1 MNLFLKNIYKLFL
14 LITVLIYIAGCSDM
28 INITGAMINGVN
40 ADKENKFPP
49 IRVSVTSGSG
59 ELLKNFQISIIELP
73 DSVYLFTPVMSSDL
87 GPAVFVFNENQ
98 INPIKN
104 DSTDIL
110 VIAYHPSIGVFTS
123 TITLEELKLNKPQ
136 FIEFNVGTVLSEQL
150 TQDKAKYLKFK
161 Y

>member
-14 LITVLIYIAGCSDM
+14 LITVLIYLPGCSDM
-28 INITGAMINGVN
+28 INISGAIMNGVN
-40 ADKENKFPP
+40 TDKGNKFPP
-49 IRVSVTSGSG
+49 IRVSVTPGSG
-59 ELLKNFQISIIELP
+59 KLLKNFQISIIELP
-73 DSVYLFTPVMSSDL
+73 DSVCLFSPVLSSDL

-104 DSTDIL
+104 DSTNIL
-110 VIAYHPSIGVFTS
+110 VIAYHPSIGEFTS
-123 TITLEELKLNKPQ
+123 IITLQELKLNKPQ
-136 FIEFNVGTVLSEQL
+136 FIEFDVGEVPSDQL